1 MSGRNQRRTL
11 GAGAMLSVVTLLWLP
26 YALAASQA
34 IESSIEL
41 EQGLPAKL
49 ADVQRGSK
57 FSAQNLAGK
66 SDVQLTQLTAQW
78 GQLTPSQRRDLLA
91 EVRRRMTL
99 NKASAAAPKD
109 GLKTGQKGGKVTI
122 RVQRRYGRLG
132 ENTKGTV
139 VVQTRVVKV
148 RPRVAQV
155 GTVRVDKVQTA
166 SHKGRSQVTF
176 GIGFEQRS
184 KTRSAQPNQTQP
196 DPSLQES
203 SEPASAASVSIE
215 PAEPRRAP

>member
-78 GQLTPSQRRDLLA
+78 GQLNPSQRRDLLA

-122 RVQRRYGRLG
+122 RVQRTLWSVRGKHERYCGCANACREG
-132 ENTKGTV
+132 
-139 VVQTRVVKV
+139 
-148 RPRVAQV
+148 PA
-155 GTVRVDKVQTA
+155 
-166 SHKGRSQVTF
+166 
-176 GIGFEQRS
+176 
-184 KTRSAQPNQTQP
+184 
-196 DPSLQES
+196 ES
-203 SEPASAASVSIE
+203 SASGYSAG
-215 PAEPRRAP
+215 